1 LHILLK
7 EILTSFFEP
16 PMVIHV
22 PRVIYFDDSEK
33 MEYLRKLYH
42 GMRDFLDEK
51 IFQPK
56 QRAVK
61 Y

>member
-1 LHILLK
+1 MLLK

-16 PMVIHV
+16 PIVIYV

-33 MEYLRKLYH
+33 MEYLRKLH
-42 GMRDFLDEK
+42 HRMRDFLDEK

-56 QRAVK
+56 QQVVK